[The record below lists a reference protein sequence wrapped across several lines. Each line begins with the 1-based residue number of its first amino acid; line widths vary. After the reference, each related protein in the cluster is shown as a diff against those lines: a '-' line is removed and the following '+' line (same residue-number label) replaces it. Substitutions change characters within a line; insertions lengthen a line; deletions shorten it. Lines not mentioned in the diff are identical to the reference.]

1 MITQEKQT
9 LYLAA
14 RQEIQSTG
22 NKIKDVCEKYGLG
35 PRAYAQWAH
44 RQRLREEKEQVITL
58 RPEEESSGHPKTVA
72 IILGSVRFEL
82 QYSDRS
88 ELMEIV
94 RFFRNV

>member
-9 LYLAA
+9 RYLTA

-22 NKIKDVCEKYGLG
+22 SRIKDVCEKYGLG
-35 PRAYAQWAH
+35 PRAYTQWAH
-44 RQRLREEKEQVITL
+44 RQRIKEEKEQVITL
-58 RPEEESSGHPKTVA
+58 RPEEENPEHPKTVA
-72 IILGSVRFEL
+72 VILGTVRFEF